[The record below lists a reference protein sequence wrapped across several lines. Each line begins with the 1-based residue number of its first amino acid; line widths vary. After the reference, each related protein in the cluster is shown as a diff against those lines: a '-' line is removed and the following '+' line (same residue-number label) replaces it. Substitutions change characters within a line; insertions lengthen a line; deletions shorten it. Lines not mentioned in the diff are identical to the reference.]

1 MPFLSARCRRPLSA
15 LAVLVLGFAWGGAPP
30 AGAAEQAPTAYS
42 GMRPIRDR
50 EVSGDAPTISFID
63 SPTATCYRAQELG
76 QACYVEWNYLYVA
89 ATAPQYIV
97 GMTIELDGRLRA
109 AFEGFFQTA
118 MFVPSGLY
126 APGLRVAC
134 GLPGAGGVPGHGM
147 QYAYAIRASETG
159 GLSAANYGSVL
170 CPATRYIFVDGFASG
185 NSSAWSAAVP

>member
-1 MPFLSARCRRPLSA
+1 MTFPSAGRKRPLSA
-15 LAVLVLGFAWGGAPP
+15 LAALVLGFAWGGAPP
-30 AGAAEQAPTAYS
+30 AVGEEQAPTAYS

-63 SPTATCYRAQELG
+63 SPTATCYRPQELG

-109 AFEGFFQTA
+109 AFEGFFQTG
-118 MFVPSGLY
+118 MYVPSGLY

-134 GLPGAGGVPGHGM
+134 GSPGAGGVPGHGM
-147 QYAYAIRASETG
+147 QYAYTIRASETG
-159 GLSAANYGSVL
+159 GLSAANYGTVL
-170 CPATRYIFVDGFASG
+170 CPPTRYIFVDGFASG
-185 NSSAWSAAVP
+185 DGSAWSAVAP